1 MGKMQFTTT
10 ATLHGK
16 TTRSR
21 EQSAY
26 VKHEMSPADATTE
39 TLAMIASCVTCHS
52 DVHSRC
58 IMPAQGDEP
67 VEGGPLLAAEQPSP
81 S

>member
-1 MGKMQFTTT
+1 MGQMLFTTT
-10 ATLHGK
+10 ATLHG
-16 TTRSR
+16 TTTGSR
-21 EQSAY
+21 AQLDY
-26 VKHEMSPADATTE
+26 VKHDMSSADATTK
-39 TLAMIASCVTCHS
+39 TLAMIASCVTCHI

-67 VEGGPLLAAEQPSP
+67 VEGGPLLAAEQPGP